1 MGTRNILR
9 SLMSLFYVWYILKN
23 PIYFHQSMNP
33 YFCKCLQASASSLV
47 RWFTLSLVPRY
58 LVEVTEFKEPVLTD
72 LLEPASATVDDS
84 SVQLGMCTYASSST
98 FAILRVLVGSGVSC
112 KTRADDFSNSDKLPL
127 SAISAEGWW
136 GWWSGVRLKRDLKI
150 AESMYS

>member
-23 PIYFHQSMNP
+23 LIYFHQSMNP

-58 LVEVTEFKEPVLTD
+58 LVEVPHKCIY
-72 LLEPASATVDDS
+72 S
-84 SVQLGMCTYASSST
+84 Y
-98 FAILRVLVGSGVSC
+98 
-112 KTRADDFSNSDKLPL
+112 
-127 SAISAEGWW
+127 
-136 GWWSGVRLKRDLKI
+136 WWSGHPFILTSLQACLNARFCVVEPFLAINAISELQVTISLHLVVKLLNIFVKTKLFH
-150 AESMYS
+150 E